1 MDAGALTGIRVL
13 EFSQIVAGPYLGC
26 ILSDLGAEVV
36 KVERPGGDFHR
47 NWGAVVPHEGKR
59 FQSLNRGKRS
69 IVVDIGQ
76 PQGREVIRQL
86 VRGFDVVTNNFRAN
100 IAQRLG
106 IDLRDAA
113 GSATGPHLLPD
124 QRLGHERA
132 DERPRRQRP
141 RDLRLLRTHR
151 RRRQGVRGRRAA
163 DGLLLGGGGPRGG
176 PRRGGR
182 HRFRPLSPRAH
193 GRGPAHRRGAAAG
206 GALHPADAGDARARR
221 GRDLPRPDGGAHPRG
236 ARRRQAVRRRAGG
249 AAKLAPLRGSLARL
263 LARLRHERRRR
274 AARRDHPAHPRHGP
288 AHRRHRG
295 RPQRRSRLRRERPC
309 QRGRSTTAARS

>member
-106 IDLRDAA
+106 IDYETLREA
-113 GSATGPHLLPD
+113 
-124 QRLGHERA
+124 
-132 DERPRRQRP
+132 
-141 RDLRLLRTHR
+141 
-151 RRRQGVRGRRAA
+151 
-163 DGLLLGGGGPRGG
+163 
-176 PRRGGR
+176 
-182 HRFRPLSPRAH
+182 
-193 GRGPAHRRGAAAG
+193 
-206 GALHPADAGDARARR
+206 
-221 GRDLPRPDGGAHPRG
+221 RPDLIYCQITAG
-236 ARRRQAVRRRAGG
+236 AR
-249 AAKLAPLRGSLARL
+249 P
-263 LARLRHERRRR
+263 
-274 AARRDHPAHPRHGP
+274 
-288 AHRRHRG
+288 G
-295 RPQRRSRLRRERPC
+295 R
-309 QRGRSTTAARS
+309 